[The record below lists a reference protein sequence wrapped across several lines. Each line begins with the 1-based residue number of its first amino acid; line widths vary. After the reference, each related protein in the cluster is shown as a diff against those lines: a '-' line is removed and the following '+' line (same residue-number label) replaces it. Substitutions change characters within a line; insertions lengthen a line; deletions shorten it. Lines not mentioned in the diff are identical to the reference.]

1 MNYQLFLTFLTM
13 LDFILAAPIPLPIAE
28 PIAPAAASDVTAQVF
43 INDMQVNPAQITAVH
58 DLEKKDV
65 IINDDYTATTT
76 TTGDCST
83 TVNGNGPAPPAVV
96 TVAQTVVVDGNG
108 ATVQG
113 NTPAPAPTPTT
124 AAAATTSTSESVYVT
139 TWPNGEVFYSKLPQT
154 MVSPVNVAP
163 NTSTNNAPTTAA
175 NNAPQTTN
183 NAPTTSSTVSSSE
196 TEANNAQN
204 TGNSPAPNVPTTS
217 SDAPATTSATSSSS
231 EAPQQNITT
240 SVSTSSTDAQV
251 GAQPTAASSSS
262 TSTSSSTSA
271 PSPSSSGCLTKVP
284 HAIVYSP
291 YDNNRSCKDFSTVL
305 SDLQLIHSKGINELR
320 VYGNDC
326 NYLSTILK
334 AAKQTGFK
342 VNQGFWISDA
352 GVNSIDTAVDDFIS
366 YVTSGSGGFG
376 WELFSYLTIGNEA
389 VNSGYCSASD
399 LISKISEV
407 KGKLQ
412 NAGYSGK
419 VTTSEPPVSFEK
431 NPSLC
436 TSSGIDFVGI
446 NPHSYFDANASADE
460 AGSFVSGQI
469 QIVQGACGNMDIV
482 VTETGYPNQGD
493 TNGRNVPSPEN
504 QLIAVQSILDNV
516 SVDVTILTT
525 FEDLW
530 KLPGPYNI
538 EQHFGIIQILP

>member
-1 MNYQLFLTFLTM
+1 M
-13 LDFILAAPIPLPIAE
+13 LDFILAAPIPLPIVE
-28 PIAPAAASDVTAQVF
+28 PTALAAASDTTAQVF
-43 INDMQVNPAQITAVH
+43 INNMQVNPAQITAVH
-58 DLEKKDV
+58 ELEKRDV
-65 IINDDYTATTT
+65 IITDDYTATTT

-83 TVNGNGPAPPAVV
+83 TVDGNAAATPAVV

-113 NTPAPAPTPTT
+113 TTPAPTPTT

-139 TWPNGEVFYSKLPQT
+139 TWPNGEVFYSQLPET

-163 NTSTNNAPTTAA
+163 TSLTDNALTTA
-175 NNAPQTTN
+175 TN
-183 NAPTTSSTVSSSE
+183 NAPTTSSTFSSSE
-196 TEANNAQN
+196 TEATSVQN
-204 TGNSPAPNVPTTS
+204 TANSPAPNVPTTS
-217 SDAPATTSATSSSS
+217 SDAPAITSAASSSS
-231 EAPQQNITT
+231 EAPEQDTT
-240 SVSTSSTDAQV
+240 TDAQV
-251 GAQPTAASSSS
+251 GAQPTSTSSASTSSYSTSSSS
-262 TSTSSSTSA
+262 TSV

-291 YDNNRSCKDFSTVL
+291 YDNSGSCKDYSTVS
-305 SDLQLIHSKGINELR
+305 SDLQLIYSKNINELR

-326 NYLSTILK
+326 NYLSTVLK
-334 AAKQTGFK
+334 AAKEIGFK

-352 GVNSIDTAVDDFIS
+352 GVDSIDTAVDDLIS

-399 LISKISEV
+399 LISKISDV

-412 NAGYSGK
+412 NAGYTGK

-446 NPHSYFDANASADE
+446 NPHSYFDVNSSADE

-493 TNGRNVPSPEN
+493 TNGKNVPSPEN
-504 QLIAVQSILDNV
+504 QLAAVQSILDNV

>member
-1 MNYQLFLTFLTM
+1 M
-13 LDFILAAPIPLPIAE
+13 
-28 PIAPAAASDVTAQVF
+28 
-43 INDMQVNPAQITAVH
+43 ITRQPPQPQ
-58 DLEKKDV
+58 E
-65 IINDDYTATTT
+65 T
-76 TTGDCST
+76 
-83 TVNGNGPAPPAVV
+83 APPPSTV
-96 TVAQTVVVDGNG
+96 TVRPLQLLSLSHKPLLSTAMGQQFKVILQLQLQHQLLLLPPRLLLQSLFMSLPGQTVR
-108 ATVQG
+108 
-113 NTPAPAPTPTT
+113 
-124 AAAATTSTSESVYVT
+124 
-139 TWPNGEVFYSKLPQT
+139 VFYSKLPQT

-163 NTSTNNAPTTAA
+163 NTSTNNAPTTTA

-376 WELFSYLTIGNEA
+376 WKLFSYLTIGQQWLLF
-389 VNSGYCSASD
+389 CFR

-419 VTTSEPPVSFEK
+419 VTTSEPPSPLKRILPYVQAQELT
-431 NPSLC
+431 SLAL
-436 TSSGIDFVGI
+436 T
-446 NPHSYFDANASADE
+446 H
-460 AGSFVSGQI
+460 
-469 QIVQGACGNMDIV
+469 
-482 VTETGYPNQGD
+482 TH
-493 TNGRNVPSPEN
+493 
-504 QLIAVQSILDNV
+504 
-516 SVDVTILTT
+516 ILTPMPQRMKPVH
-525 FEDLW
+525 LCQAKY
-530 KLPGPYNI
+530 KLFKELVETWI
-538 EQHFGIIQILP
+538 